1 VLTVP
6 ADFLT
11 DFAWIFW
18 LGLILIFLI
27 VEVSTLE
34 FTFLMIA
41 LGSLGGLISGLF
53 GAPWWAQVIVA
64 CVLALLLLL
73 AVRPPLLR
81 LLKRGGD
88 PARTLV
94 DALIGIDGIVTTDFV
109 NGQGHAQL
117 ANGETWTARLS
128 PGESSEQVEIGDR
141 VLVTAIDGATAVV
154 VRAERNPQ

>member
-1 VLTVP
+1 MPT
-6 ADFLT
+6 DFLT

-53 GAPWWAQVIVA
+53 GLPWWAQIIVA

-109 NGQGHAQL
+109 NGQGHARL
-117 ANGETWTARLS
+117 ANGETWTAKLS
-128 PGESSEQVEIGDR
+128 ETDNNEHVEIGDR
-141 VLVTAIDGATAVV
+141 VLVTEIDGATAVV

>member
-1 VLTVP
+1 MP
-6 ADFLT
+6 ADLLT

-41 LGSLGGLISGLF
+41 LGSLGGLVSGLF
-53 GAPWWAQVIVA
+53 GLVWWGQILVA
-64 CVLALLLLL
+64 AVLALLLLS

-88 PARTLV
+88 PAKTLV
-94 DALIGIDGIVTTDFV
+94 AALIGMDGTVTTDFA

-117 ANGETWTARLS
+117 SNGETWTVRLVGG
-128 PGESSEQVEIGDR
+128 PDGPPVEAGDR
-141 VLVTAIDGATAVV
+141 VRVTAIEGATAMV
-154 VRAERNPQ
+154 VRSERKTL

>member
-1 VLTVP
+1 MPT
-6 ADFLT
+6 DFLT
-11 DFAWIFW
+11 EFAWIFW

-53 GAPWWAQVIVA
+53 GLPWWAQIIVA

-109 NGQGHAQL
+109 NGQGHARL
-117 ANGETWTARLS
+117 ANGETWTAKLS
-128 PGESSEQVEIGDR
+128 QTDNNEQVEIGDR
-141 VLVTAIDGATAVV
+141 VLVTEIDGATAVV

>member
-94 DALIGIDGIVTTDFV
+94 DALIGIDGIVTSDFV

-128 PGESSEQVEIGDR
+128 PAESSEQVEIGDR